1 MNDNTFQLVDHLEE
15 LRKRI
20 IVTLCAFVVSL
31 VTAFIFVDK
40 IYVFLVRD
48 LPSKLAILGPSD
60 ILWVYLKIA
69 SVFAIAVTIPI
80 AAYQIWLFVRPAL
93 DAKERK
99 ITLAY
104 IPALFLLFLLGICF
118 GYFILFPLVLQFLV
132 ALAGDLFEM
141 FYTTEKY
148 FQFMMQM
155 TLPFG
160 FLFEIPVVIMFLTS
174 LGILNPYALQKSRKY
189 AYFILI
195 IISILITPPD
205 FLSDVLVIIPLILL
219 YECSVILSKFVYKR
233 AKAKSVRSDLS
244 NDIA

>member
-1 MNDNTFQLVDHLEE
+1 MEEKAFQLVDHLEE

-20 IVTLCAFVVSL
+20 IFILVAFFISLISAFV
-31 VTAFIFVDK
+31 FVDK
-40 IYVFLVRD
+40 IYTFLVRD
-48 LPSKLAILGPSD
+48 LPTKLAILGPSD

-69 SVFAIAVTIPI
+69 SIFALAITIPF
-80 AAYQIWLFVRPAL
+80 AAYQVWLFVRPAL
-93 DAKERK
+93 NERERK
-99 ITLAY
+99 VTLAY
-104 IPALFLLFLLGICF
+104 IPALFLLFIAGISF
-118 GYFILFPLVLQFLV
+118 GYFVLFPIILKFLV
-132 ALAGDLFEM
+132 SLAGDLFEM

-174 LGILNPYALQKSRKY
+174 IGIINPYVLQKSRKY

-195 IISILITPPD
+195 VISILITPPD

-219 YECSVILSKFVYKR
+219 YECSVILSKFVFR
-233 AKAKSVRSDLS
+233 RVKSKNVAAEEA
-244 NDIA
+244 I